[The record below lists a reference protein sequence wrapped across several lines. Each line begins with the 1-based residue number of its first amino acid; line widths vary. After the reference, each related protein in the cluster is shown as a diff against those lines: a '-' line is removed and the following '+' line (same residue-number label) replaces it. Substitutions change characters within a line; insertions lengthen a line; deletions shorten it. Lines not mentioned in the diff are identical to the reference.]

1 MFEPRLADLLEQP
14 AIVRV
19 STISP
24 DGYPHTTP
32 VWFLL
37 DGESLI
43 LFTGRETRKARN
55 VLANAKGAIAIGGD
69 PVGSPCY
76 LLQGDFTIE
85 DDPDHS
91 VTARITYHY
100 ESPEKAAEWLS
111 AWEDDDHVILR
122 LTPDHIAQIS

>member
-1 MFEPRLADLLEQP
+1 MFDSRLTDLLAQP

-19 STISP
+19 STISS

-37 DGESLI
+37 DGETLI
-43 LFTGRETRKARN
+43 LFTGREARKARN
-55 VLANAKGAIAIGGD
+55 VRTNAKGAIAIGGD
-69 PVGSPCY
+69 PVDSPCY
-76 LLQGDFTIE
+76 LIQGDFTIE

-100 ESPEKAAEWLS
+100 EPPEKAAEWLS
-111 AWEDDDHVILR
+111 SWEGDDHVILR
-122 LTPDHIAQIS
+122 LTPNRIVQIS